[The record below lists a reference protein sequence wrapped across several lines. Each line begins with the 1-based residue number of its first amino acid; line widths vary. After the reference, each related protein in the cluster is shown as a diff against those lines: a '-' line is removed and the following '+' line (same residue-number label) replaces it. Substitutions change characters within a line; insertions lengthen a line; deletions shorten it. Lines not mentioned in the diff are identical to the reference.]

1 MSQVHL
7 LTMMTLL
14 TTLILKMKQLKQKIG
29 ECFSSSKGIGCN
41 TRKSESFR
49 LILFFIREENL
60 LKISRR
66 VKEYKVEILNPP
78 REGKKLL
85 VLDVDY
91 TLFGKSAETVL
102 HRLLPVTAFSPF
114 VFSLHYE
121 LLESISFYFK
131 SKSFIVSKKKKS
143 YVIPKSRDLFLC
155 VNFLDIYMYILFM
168 FT

>member
-1 MSQVHL
+1 M
-7 LTMMTLL
+7 
-14 TTLILKMKQLKQKIG
+14 
-29 ECFSSSKGIGCN
+29 
-41 TRKSESFR
+41 
-49 LILFFIREENL
+49 
-60 LKISRR
+60 
-66 VKEYKVEILNPP
+66 EILNPP

-102 HRLLPVTAFSPF
+102 HRLLPVTAFSPS
-114 VFSLHYE
+114 VFSLRYE

-131 SKSFIVSKKKKS
+131 SKSFIVSKKKKKS
-143 YVIPKSRDLFLC
+143 YVIPRSRDLFLC